1 MTEPAAA
8 PTIQERVMRE
18 QVAALYATITSSTI
32 ADVVVSWAAGW
43 LFWWQGHNTMAL
55 VWLGLH
61 TTQLLRYPY
70 QVAYFKDPN
79 AGEHS
84 PLWARRHRTEML
96 WYSGT
101 WGLAPWLILPGADT
115 SMTAVLVLIVLGVTS
130 TGIPA
135 VAPRWASVMCFALPM
150 VLSLSAALL
159 WQGDMV
165 HVFLAVSCLAYLGV
179 TLHIARSQH
188 ALLAQTLQSRFEK
201 EALATELEQQ
211 VRLTREASEE
221 KTRFLAAASHDLRQ
235 PLHAIGLFGA
245 SLERELQGHPVHPQ
259 AVFLQEAVRS
269 VHTSLGAMLDISRLD
284 AGVVAPVRQ
293 PVALQDILLSLQR
306 TFGQRADEKGLTLRI
321 RSSPLRVNT
330 DPQMLERLLGNL
342 VENAIKYT
350 LSGGVLLRARARGPQ
365 VWIEVADT
373 GIGIDPALH
382 EQVFHEFYQVDN
394 PARDRNLGLG
404 IGLSIVRRL
413 SRLLDHPVTLR
424 SQPRKGSRFRV
435 TVPKAPAMQVTA
447 SAAPVEL
454 VAASALP
461 RRVLLID
468 DEAIVAQG
476 LMALMKTWQVELLA
490 AADEAE
496 AQAAI
501 DRARAH
507 GHVIDVILSDVR
519 LGQGVD
525 GLSLARRLQSAMDPM
540 PALLMITGETAPDRL
555 RQLEGAGVPL
565 LFKPVDPE
573 HLRRALAQAVPT
585 RPQAPAPAEPAV
597 AL

>member
-1 MTEPAAA
+1 M
-8 PTIQERVMRE
+8 
-18 QVAALYATITSSTI
+18 
-32 ADVVVSWAAGW
+32 VVSWAAGW

-211 VRLTREASEE
+211 VRLTRQASEE

-330 DPQMLERLLGNL
+330 DPQMLD
-342 VENAIKYT
+342 AW
-350 LSGGVLLRARARGPQ
+350 LSDRTHGVLDLCTGNGSLAVIAAMAYPDVVVDAADISQDALDVARINVDKHKLTNRITLIQSDLLDAVRGPYDL
-365 VWIEVADT
+365 I
-373 GIGIDPALH
+373 LC
-382 EQVFHEFYQVDN
+382 N
-394 PARDRNLGLG
+394 PPYVNSHSMA
-404 IGLSIVRRL
+404 
-413 SRLLDHPVTLR
+413 
-424 SQPRKGSRFRV
+424 
-435 TVPKAPAMQVTA
+435 
-447 SAAPVEL
+447 
-454 VAASALP
+454 ALP
-461 RRVLLID
+461 
-468 DEAIVAQG
+468 
-476 LMALMKTWQVELLA
+476 
-490 AADEAE
+490 AE
-496 AQAAI
+496 YQ
-501 DRARAH
+501 
-507 GHVIDVILSDVR
+507 
-519 LGQGVD
+519 
-525 GLSLARRLQSAMDPM
+525 
-540 PALLMITGETAPDRL
+540 
-555 RQLEGAGVPL
+555 
-565 LFKPVDPE
+565 
-573 HLRRALAQAVPT
+573 
-585 RPQAPAPAEPAV
+585 AEPALALAGGDDGMDLVRRIVQTAADKLNPEGVLVLEIGNERAHFEHAFRRLEV
-597 AL
+597 AWLDTSAGDDQVLLVTRDALVKWSRK